1 MRYHVL
7 ATDYD
12 GTLAHNGVV
21 FPDTIDAMKRFVASG
36 RHLILV
42 TGRELPELQSAYR
55 DLQMFR
61 WVVAENGGLLYEPSS
76 KKEFILSDPPS
87 EKLVAALR
95 RKGVDRISVGKSII
109 ATWSPFEHIVL
120 ETIREL
126 GLELQVIFNKG
137 AVMVLP
143 TGVNKAFG
151 LERALLELKISGHNV
166 VGVGDA
172 ENDHSFLR
180 VVEFSAAVDNA
191 LNSLKESAD
200 LVLPFDHGDGVVYL
214 IDQILNDDLASFER
228 KIHRYPLTIATIGE
242 DPVVLPN
249 YGGPTLICG
258 ASGSGKSTLANRVV
272 DAIQEQSYQF
282 CLIDPEGDYESFEGA
297 IVLGSPTIA
306 PQIEEVLHV
315 LEQPGVNV
323 VVCLTGV
330 PIPDRPSFFLLLL
343 SGLLELRTQTARPH
357 WLILD
362 EAHHLLPADWN
373 PSNESVPSNWNN
385 VVLITVQPSLLPA
398 RLLAQVEIIAIIGKD
413 PELAMSDFVSITQM
427 AEPALPV
434 SESQDGEILI
444 WNTKDSSPV
453 KRCKPIKSLREH
465 HRHRRK
471 YAEGQLSPERSFYF
485 CGSEKQLN
493 LRAQNLMLFCQ
504 IAEGIDDDTWEFHL
518 NRGDYS
524 CWLAKSI
531 KDDELAQE
539 ASRIEKLENLS
550 ALESKRLLLDA
561 IKLSYTLPATSLLEL
576 PGAG

>member
-42 TGRELPELQSAYR
+42 TGRELPDLQSVCR
-55 DLQMFR
+55 DLHMFR

-76 KKEFILSDPPS
+76 KKEFLLSEPPS

-95 RKGVDRISVGKSII
+95 EKGVDRISVGKSII

-151 LERALLELKISGHNV
+151 LEKALLELKISRHNV

-180 VVEFSAAVDNA
+180 EVEFSAAVDNA
-191 LNSLKESAD
+191 LTSLKESAD
-200 LVLPFDHGDGVVYL
+200 LVLPVDHGAGVVYL
-214 IDQILNDDLASFER
+214 INHILNDDLESFEGR
-228 KIHRYPLTIATIGE
+228 LQRYPLTIATVGE
-242 DPVVLPN
+242 DAVVLQN

-272 DAIQEQSYQF
+272 DTIQEQSYQF

-297 IVLGSPTIA
+297 IVLGSPMLA
-306 PQIEEVLHV
+306 PQIEEVMQV

-330 PIPDRPSFFLLLL
+330 PIPDRPSFFLQLL
-343 SGLLELRTQTARPH
+343 SVLLEMRNQTARPH

-362 EAHHLLPADWN
+362 EAHHLLPADWH
-373 PSNESVPSNWNN
+373 PSKESVPSNWNN

-398 RLLAQVEIIAIIGKD
+398 CLLAQVEMIAIVGKD
-413 PELAMSDFVSITQM
+413 PELAINDFVSITQI
-427 AEPALPV
+427 APPILPD
-434 SESQDGEILI
+434 SESQHGEILL
-444 WNTKDSSPV
+444 WNTKDSASA

-471 YAEGQLSPERSFYF
+471 YAEGQLPPERSFYF
-485 CGSEKQLN
+485 CGSDKQLN
-493 LRAQNLMLFCQ
+493 LRAQNLILFCQ
-504 IAEGIDDDTWEFHL
+504 IAEGIDDETWEFHL
-518 NRGDYS
+518 NHGDYS
-524 CWLAKSI
+524 CWIANSI
-531 KDDELAQE
+531 KDEELAKE
-539 ASRIEKLENLS
+539 ASRIESLENIS

-561 IKLSYTLPATSLLEL
+561 IQLSYTLPATSLLEL
-576 PGAG
+576 PGAS